1 MLSIIIPVYNEIKT
15 IEKILVKIK
24 KIRKIKKQIIIVDD
38 ASNDGTTHLL
48 KKLKRKYKINK
59 ILYNLKNMGKGYSIR
74 RAQKCLYR
82 AAD

>member
-48 KKLKRKYKINK
+48 KKLKRK
-59 ILYNLKNMGKGYSIR
+59 
-74 RAQKCLYR
+74 
-82 AAD
+82 